1 MDGAAHERLLR
12 LLWIGS
18 GVGCSLMASLAVVC
32 GVVIFAGSAWAV
44 DDGNASKKA
53 KMANIKCFKCGKQG
67 HYSDKCKGS

>member
-1 MDGAAHERLLR
+1 
-12 LLWIGS
+12 
-18 GVGCSLMASLAVVC
+18 MASLAVVC